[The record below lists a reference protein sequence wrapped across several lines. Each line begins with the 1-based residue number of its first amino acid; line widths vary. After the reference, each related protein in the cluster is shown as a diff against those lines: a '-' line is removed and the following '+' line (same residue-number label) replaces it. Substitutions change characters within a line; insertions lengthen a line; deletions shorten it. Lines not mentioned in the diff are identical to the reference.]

1 MGALRGSLLSR
12 ITNSSF
18 LFFHRR
24 RQQKVEN
31 LGMALH
37 LTALA
42 FLGLAAGEGVRFYT
56 SGESTQVRFAAAT
69 TARYFSLLRLFPLP
83 SIERLGGAA
92 PLPGTPSAPAFVFST
107 LSDLPSAWAAELGDC
122 AAPPRGASP
131 DAYAVCRSPSG
142 ALVSVLSASSSGVLY
157 GATALLERLGLRF
170 SLAAPILPPLGEVA
184 RRGGLAGAFAPGARL
199 EAEPVFD
206 MRGLQPFHD
215 FMEGPDIWSAD
226 GWAVVAEQITMM
238 KGNTLALHTYPY
250 SSSLTTGT
258 NEPAVWIGPSKFVN
272 ADGTVTAAYPTSW
285 ASTSRSEW
293 GDVGMNSSAYFAGAA
308 TIYDYECSGH
318 PTQAGNASL
327 CPWPTSPQA
336 SADLFNAVG
345 AMWKQ
350 QFPYW
355 KSIGVKSILGTES
368 PMPLPPFGQTRP
380 TLNLY
385 YSAQR
390 QDHFATTTQCTQC
403 DGFGYVLLGTMG
415 ALFSD
420 VDAAPGLIALS
431 TYYNGELMDNI
442 LLPAGAPVPPGY
454 GFVRIEGYAS
464 PTNSGET
471 TLALLQYG
479 KTIQGAK
486 VDHWAV
492 AGANWS
498 AAAAAQGYTP
508 SGSLAY
514 ILMEGDPTPTSLEY
528 FEGAFT
534 RLKNLLGDSLVR
546 SGATSCAVN
555 CNCVMQKKHL
565 LTNPDTQ
572 RPPTAGHVL
581 GMDARVL

>member
-1 MGALRGSLLSR
+1 MVFR
-12 ITNSSF
+12 
-18 LFFHRR
+18 
-24 RQQKVEN
+24 
-31 LGMALH
+31 
-37 LTALA
+37 LTALLA
-42 FLGLAAGEGVRFYT
+42 CLGLSAGEQRVSFYS
-56 SGESTQVRFAAAT
+56 SGEATQVRLAAAT
-69 TARYFSLLRLFPLP
+69 TARYFSLLRLCQLP
-83 SIERLGGAA
+83 SIEPLGGAA

-107 LSDLPSAWAAELGDC
+107 LGALPPDWATELGSC
-122 AAPPRGASP
+122 AAPPQGASP
-131 DAYAVCRSPSG
+131 EAYAVCRSPTG
-142 ALVSVLSASSSGVLY
+142 ALVSVLSASPSGVLY
-157 GATALLERLGLRF
+157 GAIALLERLGLRF

-184 RRGGLAGAFAPGARL
+184 RRGGLDGALAPGARL
-199 EAEPVFD
+199 EADPVFD

-215 FMEGPDIWSAD
+215 FYEGPDIWSTD
-226 GWAVVAEQITMM
+226 GYAVVAEQIAMM

-250 SSSLTTGT
+250 SPSLTTGT
-258 NEPAVWIGPSKFVN
+258 NEPAVWIGPSKYVN

-308 TIYDYECSGH
+308 DVFDYECSGH

-336 SADLFNAVG
+336 STDLFNAVG

-355 KSIGVKSILGTES
+355 KSLGVKSILGTES

-390 QDHFATTTQCTQC
+390 ADHFATTTQCTQC

-420 VDAAPGLIALS
+420 AGAAPGLIALN
-431 TYYNGELMDNI
+431 TYYSGALTDNI

-454 GFVRIEGYAS
+454 SFVRTEGYAS
-464 PTNSGET
+464 PSASGET
-471 TLALLQYG
+471 TLALLQYS
-479 KTIQGAK
+479 KTIQGAH

-498 AAAAAQGYTP
+498 AAAAAQGYAP

-514 ILMEGDPTPTSLEY
+514 ILVEGDPTPTSLEY
-528 FEGAFT
+528 LEGAFT

-546 SGATSCAVN
+546 SWGNAS
-555 CNCVMQKKHL
+555 
-565 LTNPDTQ
+565 P
-572 RPPTAGHVL
+572 VL
-581 GMDARVL
+581 ANIIHSRI